1 MEVVIISKFQGS
13 LKVQSQIFNILG
25 DTGPNCNEW
34 VRFLLGND
42 MMFPHIKVVYPT
54 APLQPYTPMD
64 GQLSNVWFD
73 RKAVSIDAKDKRKS
87 LSEIYESVHELLN
100 EEIKSGIPVE
110 RIIVGG
116 FSMGGALALHTAY
129 HLNTDVGGVFAC
141 SAFLNR
147 DSIVYE
153 SLKNRTKPGN
163 PLPELIMWHGG
174 RDTLVPIEWGQ
185 ETLQELTKL
194 GVSGELFPLK
204 GTLHELKKRELL
216 DLQEWILKKLPP
228 TVTPSPKL

>member
-1 MEVVIISKFQGS
+1 M
-13 LKVQSQIFNILG
+13 
-25 DTGPNCNEW
+25 T
-34 VRFLLGND
+34 
-42 MMFPHIKVVYPT
+42 FPHIKVVYPT

-73 RKAVSIDAKDKRKS
+73 RKSISIEAKDKRKS
-87 LSEIYESVHELLN
+87 LAEIYESVHELLN
-100 EEIKSGIPVE
+100 EEIQLGIPPE

-129 HLNTDVGGVFAC
+129 HLNTELGGVFAC

-153 SLKNRTKPGN
+153 SLKNRTKPGT
-163 PLPELIMWHGG
+163 PLPELVMWHGA

-194 GVSGELFPLK
+194 GVSGELSPLK
-204 GTLHELKKRELL
+204 GTLHELKKTELL
-216 DLQEWILKKLPP
+216 DLQEWILKKLPQAGNH
-228 TVTPSPKL
+228 TPKL